1 MPSCPPGGH
10 RDISCT
16 KPSTASYLATEK
28 FPAQIRFSQSSV
40 SVSGKEAPGSEV
52 CREMVLFSQ
61 TSGSTLGSYWEPEIR
76 AGEKGLIHPRD
87 PLQAP
92 GATELG
98 FPDPK
103 LVSLVAPGGFF
114 FLEFLE
120 LVPDPVSAFHLS
132 LQFPVASALLSS
144 WGGQMASR
152 VGSSQMWLLAAGTA
166 SLQVRDEGLGASPW
180 GRGPQGSV

>member
-1 MPSCPPGGH
+1 M
-10 RDISCT
+10 
-16 KPSTASYLATEK
+16 
-28 FPAQIRFSQSSV
+28 
-40 SVSGKEAPGSEV
+40 
-52 CREMVLFSQ
+52 
-61 TSGSTLGSYWEPEIR
+61 
-76 AGEKGLIHPRD
+76 
-87 PLQAP
+87 
-92 GATELG
+92 LG

-103 LVSLVAPGGFF
+103 LISLVAPGGFF

-132 LQFPVASALLSS
+132 LQFPVASVLLSF